1 MKNVIFAGKC
11 NGVGVSHVER
21 DCDFLV
27 STGFYRNEYQIH
39 YMLEGERFFYV
50 GKKGCRMSKGALAFI
65 DKEQIPFTNVIGGE
79 YHNRILVELEEQ
91 WLKKADEAMEIDLRS
106 FFQKNHGVILVHEDK
121 RQIIESL
128 LFKMKE
134 VLGKQE
140 ATASA
145 EVKIYIL
152 QIILMVMKGVGVK
165 PEVYNI
171 PEGKMLRYVKIRE
184 ITNYIIGHCSEIY
197 GLEDLARIFYM
208 DKSYLSRI
216 FKEVTNFTVNEF
228 INCQRIGH
236 AREYLL
242 DPNLSIHEVS
252 NKLGYESISYFD
264 RVFKKYVG
272 ISPLQY
278 RKSKLKVLKEDN

>member
-11 NGVGVSHVER
+11 NGVGISHVER
-21 DCDFLV
+21 DCDFLE

-39 YMLEGERFFYV
+39 YMLEGERFFYI
-50 GKKGCRMSKGALAFI
+50 GKKGCSMSKGTLSFI

-79 YHNRILVELEEQ
+79 YHNRILVELEEH
-91 WLKKADEAMEIDLRS
+91 WLIQVSEAMEVDLCS
-106 FFQKNHGVILVHEDK
+106 FFRKNHGVILVHEEK
-121 RQIIESL
+121 RKMIELL
-128 LFKMKE
+128 LFKIEE
-134 VLGKQE
+134 VLAKEE
-140 ATASA
+140 ATAQA

-152 QIILMVMKGVGVK
+152 EIILMVMKGAGVK
-165 PEVYNI
+165 PAEYNI
-171 PEGKMLRYVKIRE
+171 PEGKMKRYVKVRE
-184 ITNYIIGHCSEIY
+184 ITNYIIDHYAEIY
-197 GLEDLARIFYM
+197 GLEDLANILYM

-242 DPNLSIHEVS
+242 DSDLSIKEVS
-252 NKLGYESISYFD
+252 DKLGYESISYFD
-264 RVFKKYVG
+264 RVFKNYVG

-278 RKSKLKVLKEDN
+278 RKSKLKERKEDN